1 MSNVC
6 VFCSASDEVSNKLK
20 NFGYLIGRLIALN
33 NHLMNHLLTMINEK
47 TVPLSIYNRIEE
59 MIDWI

>member
-1 MSNVC
+1 MSNIC

-20 NFGYLIGRLIALN
+20 NFGYL
-33 NHLMNHLLTMINEK
+33 MNHLLTIIDEK